1 MKAYLGHKSKHNTYE
16 AEAVG
21 ALLAIWLI
29 RNNSE
34 AIGKS
39 VSLYIDNQAIVM
51 ALTGIN
57 RNSGQHLIHS
67 IITAANGLPCNLT
80 IRWIS
85 SHSEVKGNEAA
96 DKLAKTAARGRSNRR
111 DELPHVLWSPLP
123 ISVSAAKQ
131 KFQANLN
138 RRWLK
143 LWEDSPR
150 KDRFSQIDFPFNKFR
165 KKLFKLSRNQSSLM
179 MQLRTGH
186 IPLNVHLR
194 RIGKVES
201 DRCQ

>member
-1 MKAYLGHKSKHNTYE
+1 
-16 AEAVG
+16 
-21 ALLAIWLI
+21 
-29 RNNSE
+29 
-34 AIGKS
+34 
-39 VSLYIDNQAIVM
+39 
-51 ALTGIN
+51 
-57 RNSGQHLIHS
+57 
-67 IITAANGLPCNLT
+67 
-80 IRWIS
+80 
-85 SHSEVKGNEAA
+85 
-96 DKLAKTAARGRSNRR
+96 
-111 DELPHVLWSPLP
+111 VLWSPLP

-143 LWEDSPR
+143 LWA
-150 KDRFSQIDFPFNKFR
+150 DFPFNKFR

-201 DRCQ
+201 DRCQKCNDIPGVLQAKETIGHFLFDCQAHDAALNQAFRPAIVPQTRRHDIQTKMQTTSNVNLVQIGCVYKQPGRSPSGHYGE